1 MSNRAQRRA
10 SVADFKRRVS
20 GRHLLTYLIDGD
32 DEASLDRHTVLRDAA
47 AFWQANRASRKPC
60 CIACKL
66 SLASDE
72 AVGAF
77 LFATSPGSPGIASVS
92 ALCSTCSHLP
102 LDQIEHHGRGFCRIG
117 FPVAASR
124 THDEDDDPHARTAAV
139 AADCKFAGNSD
150 PLRGIIASNS
160 DPF

>member
-1 MSNRAQRRA
+1 VSNRHQRRA

-20 GRHLLTYLIDGD
+20 GRHLLTYLIDAD
-32 DEASLDRHTVLRDAA
+32 DTASLNSLAVLRDAA

-66 SLASDE
+66 SLLASDE

-102 LDQIEHHGRGFCRIG
+102 LDQIEHH
-117 FPVAASR
+117 AARVLSNLLPGGKFEDASSR
-124 THDEDDDPHARTAAV
+124 WRT
-139 AADCKFAGNSD
+139 
-150 PLRGIIASNS
+150 
-160 DPF
+160 

>member
-1 MSNRAQRRA
+1 VSNRHQRRA

-20 GRHLLTYLIDGD
+20 GNLLTYLIGSD
-32 DEASLDRHTVLRDAA
+32 DAASLNSLAVLKDAV

-66 SLASDE
+66 SLATDE
-72 AVGAF
+72 TVGAF

-102 LDQIEHHGRGFCRIG
+102 LDQIEHHAARVLQNLLPNGRFL
-117 FPVAASR
+117 
-124 THDEDDDPHARTAAV
+124 D
-139 AADCKFAGNSD
+139 
-150 PLRGIIASNS
+150 RGTS
-160 DPF
+160 P

>member
-20 GRHLLTYLIDGD
+20 GGHLLTYLIDGD

-77 LFATSPGSPGIASVS
+77 LFATSPGSPGIASVTVQHMLAS
-92 ALCSTCSHLP
+92 AARPDRTSWARVLSKWLP
-102 LDQIEHHGRGFCRIG
+102 SGRF
-117 FPVAASR
+117 
-124 THDEDDDPHARTAAV
+124 EDA
-139 AADCKFAGNSD
+139 
-150 PLRGIIASNS
+150 
-160 DPF
+160 